1 MDNNPYAPPT
11 AKVSDV
17 KNTSANSGLPKSP
30 KVIGIIF
37 LIFAVFGAISVLLN
51 LSSLFGFGSTAQ
63 AEALASMGYSK
74 SYLTFTTIYG
84 FVFNLWFFF
93 ISYKI
98 LTYRDIGRI
107 HYNYYLII
115 SIIMGVGSFI
125 YQKFFMQGVNNLF
138 STGSFFVVM
147 LILIVIFYAI
157 PWYYLNKPEVKASLT

>member
-1 MDNNPYAPPT
+1 MDNNPYSPPT
-11 AKVSDV
+11 AKVSDI
-17 KNTSANSGLPKSP
+17 KNTSANAALPKSP

-51 LSSLFGFGSTAQ
+51 LSSLFGFGNSAQ
-63 AEALASMGYSK
+63 ADILASMGYSK
-74 SYLTFTTIYG
+74 AYLTFTTIYG
-84 FVFNLWFFF
+84 FIFNLWFFF

-115 SIIMGVGSFI
+115 SIIMGSGSLI
-125 YQKFFMQGVNNLF
+125 YQKFFMQGVNNPF
-138 STGSFFVVM
+138 STGSLFVVM
-147 LILIVIFYAI
+147 LILLAILYGI